1 MTMTGKERA
10 ALRSECNR
18 LKPTVHIGQ
27 EGITPTLI
35 DALNDALRTRELVK
49 VQLNKSVDVTARE
62 AAADLAKRVR
72 AEVIQVIG
80 KTASLYR
87 KNPQLKRKPGAL
99 PPWRA

>member
-10 ALRSECNR
+10 EIRTECNR
-18 LKPTVHIGQ
+18 LKPTLHIGQ

-49 VQLNKSVDVTARE
+49 VALNKSVDVTATE
-62 AAADLAKRVR
+62 AATDLAKRVR

-87 KNPQLKRKPGAL
+87 KNPQLKRKPGAM
-99 PPWRA
+99 PPWRV